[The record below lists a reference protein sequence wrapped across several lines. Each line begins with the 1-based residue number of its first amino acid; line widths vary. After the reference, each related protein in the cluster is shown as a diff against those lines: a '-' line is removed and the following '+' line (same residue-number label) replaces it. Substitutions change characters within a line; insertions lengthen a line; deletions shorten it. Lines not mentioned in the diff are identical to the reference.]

1 MSKKFDLSAHY
12 GFIAVLVASVL
23 WGTTG
28 TAASFAP
35 NLSPLAIGALAMGG
49 GGLLQALL
57 ARKKIARHL
66 QDIPRNKGILLLGA
80 LSVAIYPL
88 AFYSSMHLAGI
99 TIGTVVSIGTAP
111 LFTALLE
118 RFLDQKQL
126 SKRWFLSCCF
136 GVLGVLLLSL
146 GESHMTNQL
155 QQHST
160 DQKVLGVIL
169 GLVAGLTYSLYSWA
183 AKKMIDRGV
192 DAKASIGLI
201 FGFGAMLLLPTA
213 LYTGSNLFDEA
224 IHVYVVGYMMLIPMF
239 LGYLLFG
246 YGLRTVPASRAVTLT
261 LFEPFMAAVFA
272 MLIVGEQLDG
282 LGWLGM
288 GLIFV
293 CLIILFKV
301 EDQPETESKML
312 PSTEI

>member
-1 MSKKFDLSAHY
+1 MNLKFDFTAHY
-12 GFIAVLVASVL
+12 GFIAVLIASVL

-57 ARKKIARHL
+57 ARKQIIQHL
-66 QDIPRNKGILLLGA
+66 HDIPQHKGILLLGA
-80 LSVAIYPL
+80 VSVAIYPL
-88 AFYSSMHLAGI
+88 AFYSSMHMAGI

-118 RFLDQKQL
+118 RIFDQKQL
-126 SKRWFLSCCF
+126 SKRWFASCCF
-136 GVLGVLLLSL
+136 GIVGVLLLSL
-146 GESHMTNQL
+146 GESHTSSNL
-155 QQHST
+155 QVHST
-160 DQKVLGVIL
+160 DQKILGIIL

-213 LYTGSNLFDEA
+213 CYTGTNLFDEA
-224 IHVYVVGYMMLIPMF
+224 VNVYVVGYMMLIPMF

-246 YGLRTVPASRAVTLT
+246 YGLKTVPASRAVTLT

-293 CLIILFKV
+293 CLAILFKA
-301 EDQPETESKML
+301 EDQTEVQQMMQPTAES
-312 PSTEI
+312 

>member
-1 MSKKFDLSAHY
+1 MSHKFDLTAHY
-12 GFIAVLVASVL
+12 GFLAVLVASVL

-57 ARKKIARHL
+57 ARKKIAQHL
-66 QDIPRNKGILLLGA
+66 QDIPKNKGILLLGA
-80 LSVAIYPL
+80 ISVAIYPL
-88 AFYSSMHLAGI
+88 AFYSSMHMAGI

-118 RFLDQKQL
+118 RIFDQKQL
-126 SKRWFLSCCF
+126 SQRWFVSCF
-136 GVLGVLLLSL
+136 IGILGVLLLSL
-146 GESHMTNQL
+146 GESHASVNV

-160 DQKVLGVIL
+160 DQKILGVIL

-183 AKKMIDRGV
+183 AKKLIDRGV

-201 FGFGAMLLLPTA
+201 FGFGAILLLPTA
-213 LYTGSNLFDEA
+213 FYTAANLFDEA
-224 IHVYVVGYMMLIPMF
+224 INVYVVGYMMLIPMF

-246 YGLRTVPASRAVTLT
+246 YGLKTVPASRAVTLT

-293 CLIILFKV
+293 CLAILFKA
-301 EDQPETESKML
+301 EDQPDTTQLMQPTIES
-312 PSTEI
+312 

>member
-1 MSKKFDLSAHY
+1 MSQKLDLSAHY
-12 GFIAVLVASVL
+12 GFIAVLIASVL

-49 GGLLQALL
+49 GGFLQALL
-57 ARKKIARHL
+57 ARKKIANHL
-66 QDIPRNKGILLLGA
+66 QDIPKNRGILLLGA

-118 RFLDQKQL
+118 RIFDQKQL
-126 SKRWFLSCCF
+126 SKRWFFSCFF
-136 GVLGVLLLSL
+136 GIFGVLLLSL
-146 GESHMTNQL
+146 GESHATTQL
-155 QQHST
+155 QQQTT
-160 DQKVLGVIL
+160 DQKILGVIL
-169 GLVAGLTYSLYSWA
+169 GLVAGLTYSIYSWA
-183 AKKMIDRGV
+183 AKKLIDRGV
-192 DAKASIGLI
+192 EAKASIGLI

-213 LYTGSNLFDEA
+213 FYTGANLFDEA
-224 IHVYVVGYMMLIPMF
+224 INIYVVGYMMFIPMF

-246 YGLRTVPASRAVTLT
+246 YGLKTVPASRAVTLT
-261 LFEPFMAAVFA
+261 LFEPFMAAIFA

-293 CLIILFKV
+293 CLAILFK
-301 EDQPETESKML
+301 EEPETETNHTVV
-312 PSTEI
+312 ST